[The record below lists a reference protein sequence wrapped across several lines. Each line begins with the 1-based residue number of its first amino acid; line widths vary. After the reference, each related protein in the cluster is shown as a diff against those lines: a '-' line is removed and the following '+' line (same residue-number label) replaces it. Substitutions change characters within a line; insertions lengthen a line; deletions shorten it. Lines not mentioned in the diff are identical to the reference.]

1 MFDLCVHMHTM
12 CVPSTHEDQVGASE
26 PLELE
31 LQEVVSHHVRVG
43 DLTLVI

>member
-12 CVPSTHEDQVGASE
+12 CVPSTHEDQVGASD

-31 LQEVVSHHVRVG
+31 LQEVVSHHVDAG
-43 DLTLVI
+43 T